1 MNSTSAPMDIE
12 SGKGSFESQDL
23 AKPPSTFNRGFFE
36 AAALLSIWS
45 VLVIN
50 EGAIRLINTNPSGG
64 LSVGRPAAIFPFL
77 GGLFE
82 VAFGL
87 LGLYLGVA
95 AFILRAHNAK
105 VTKIA
110 MVVQTVLGYY
120 VFAIFVFVIP
130 SFNASNLDAPSL
142 VGLSLGQ
149 SRFLIA
155 LGVLTSFQFCL
166 ALQGG
171 QFVFMARLVCAATGR
186 DFLKQKSGA
195 RMRAVFW
202 NANLGLA
209 GLWTLIT
216 GILITTNV
224 GSGRLEVPFESAP
237 NVGLL
242 PGMTIVTGVLMMS
255 FAIMGIMVA
264 MMRMQVPKLYY
275 AAAGFVYLF
284 AFLNYTIVQ
293 FGLLPEPP
301 AGAVALHAG
310 LVFMV
315 VFLGPYFVHVSER
328 EEQSTGAGM

>member
-1 MNSTSAPMDIE
+1 MTSTHDIE
-12 SGKGSFESQDL
+12 SGNPSFEGQDL
-23 AKPPSTFNRGFFE
+23 HKPPPTLSRGFFE

-45 VLVIN
+45 ILVIN
-50 EGAIRLINTNPSGG
+50 EGAIRLINAKPAGG
-64 LSVGRPAAIFPFL
+64 LSVGSPAAVFPFL

-82 VAFGL
+82 VGFGL
-87 LGLYLGVA
+87 LGLFLGIA
-95 AFILRAHNAK
+95 AFILRAHNAT

-120 VFAIFVFVIP
+120 VFAIFVFVLP
-130 SFNASNLDAPSL
+130 AFKASNLEGPSL
-142 VGLSLGQ
+142 EGLSLGQ

-216 GILITTNV
+216 GILITANV
-224 GSGRLEVPFESAP
+224 GSGRLDAPFVSPP

-242 PGMTIVTGVLMMS
+242 PGMTIATGAMMIA
-255 FAIMGIMVA
+255 FAVMGIVVGVMK
-264 MMRMQVPKLYY
+264 MQVSMLYY
-275 AAAGFVYLF
+275 AMGAFVYLF

-293 FGLLPEPP
+293 FGLLPEPMP
-301 AGAVALHAG
+301 GAVALHAG

-315 VFLGPYFVHVSER
+315 VFLGPYFVHVSES
-328 EEQSTGAGM
+328 EESNTA